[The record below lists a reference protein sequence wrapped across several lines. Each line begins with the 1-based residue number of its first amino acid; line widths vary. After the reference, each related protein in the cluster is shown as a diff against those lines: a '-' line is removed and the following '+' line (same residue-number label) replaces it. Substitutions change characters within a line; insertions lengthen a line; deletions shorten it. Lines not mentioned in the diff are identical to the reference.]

1 DAWNKVKEMVDKIKN
16 SMNFSWSLPKLKMPH
31 FSISGKF
38 SLNPPSV
45 PKMGVSWYATG
56 GIATGP
62 SIVGIG
68 EAGDEAILPLSNKSK
83 MQPFAHAVASMMPQF
98 NGTGGNNSGGD
109 TVITGNTFVIR
120 EEADIKKIAQELK
133 RLDDRESRSRGR
145 RGIGN

>member
-1 DAWNKVKEMVDKIKN
+1 MKFKWKLP
-16 SMNFSWSLPKLKMPH
+16 SLKLPR

-45 PKMGVSWYATG
+45 PKMGIDWYAKG

-83 MQPFAHAVASMMPQF
+83 MKPFALAVSSMMKDK
-98 NGTGGNNSGGD
+98 GGSGGD
-109 TVITGNTFVIR
+109 IHEGDVHIHIAKFENNSDKDIERISHDLAWMTKR
-120 EEADIKKIAQELK
+120 E
-133 RLDDRESRSRGR
+133 RSRLSV
-145 RGIGN
+145 N